1 MPVSRWSKRTD
12 VVRGN
17 RYDARWDQLARSG
30 QNIHGEADFVDSYG
44 PRSVLDAGCGTG
56 RVAIELD
63 RRNIDVVGVDL
74 DETML
79 QTAREKAPDLNW
91 VSGDLATIELDQTF
105 DVAVLAGNV
114 MIFVFPGSEKAV
126 LSNVASQLTPR
137 GVVIAGFEVNADGIG
152 LVEYDSLMFEIG
164 LQPAGRWSTWQRQP
178 YQGQGYAVS
187 AHRRPANLGRSLI
200 HGESGE

>member
-1 MPVSRWSKRTD
+1 MPASRWSKRTD

-17 RYDARWDQLARSG
+17 RYDERWDQLARSG

-63 RRNIDVVGVDL
+63 QRNIDVVGVDL

-79 QTAREKAPDLNW
+79 QTAQGKAPDLNW
-91 VSGDLATIELDQTF
+91 VSGDLTTIELDQTF

-114 MIFVFPGSEKAV
+114 MIFVLPGSEKAI
-126 LSNVASQLTPR
+126 LSNVASHLTPR

-164 LQPAGRWSTWQRQP
+164 LQPAGRWSTWQRHP

-187 AHRRPANLGRSLI
+187 AHRRI
-200 HGESGE
+200 

>member
-63 RRNIDVVGVDL
+63 QRNIDVVGVDL

-79 QTAREKAPDLNW
+79 QTAQGKAPDLNW
-91 VSGDLATIELDQTF
+91 VSGDLTTIELDQTF

-114 MIFVFPGSEKAV
+114 MIFVLPGSEKAI
-126 LSNVASQLTPR
+126 LSNVASHLTPR
-137 GVVIAGFEVNADGIG
+137 GVLIAGFEVHADGIG

-164 LQPAGRWSTWQRQP
+164 LQPAGRWSTWQRHP

-187 AHRRPANLGRSLI
+187 AHRRI
-200 HGESGE
+200 